1 MKGRDK
7 RDKVK
12 IGKLAQDLTGRDEEF
27 KKRYMKK
34 LQMYERY
41 VSIQLIAQGSL
52 ILTSLENQEGIKAAT
67 QDSSAY
73 VMQGHFV
80 KTQHHQKK

>member
-1 MKGRDK
+1 
-7 RDKVK
+7 
-12 IGKLAQDLTGRDEEF
+12 
-27 KKRYMKK
+27 MKK

-41 VSIQLIAQGSL
+41 VSIQLIAQG
-52 ILTSLENQEGIKAAT
+52 ILTLLSFKNQEEIKAAT

-80 KTQHHQKK
+80 KTQHHQKQ